1 MDIQVEFYIKD
12 FTQLTNINREMISN
26 YDNEFIIER
35 GLKRSRFLTKI

>member
-1 MDIQVEFYIKD
+1 MDIQVEGYIKD

-35 GLKRSRFLTKI
+35 GLAKGVDFY